1 MNSDFK
7 IYPMDASSIKSI
19 LNISELSFP
28 ISWSLESLQ
37 SELDNKFA
45 KYVVLKK
52 GNSIVGYGG
61 MWVIIDEAHVTN
73 VAIHPVARGHGGG
86 DMIVEAL
93 FRICRKQK
101 VTAITLEVR
110 SSNFVAINLYEK
122 YGFENE
128 GIRRRYYED
137 NGEDAVIMWN
147 RHL

>member
-1 MNSDFK
+1 
-7 IYPMDASSIKSI
+7 MDAASIKSI

-52 GNSIVGYGG
+52 GNCIVGYGG

-73 VAIHPVARGHGGG
+73 IAIHPDARGHGGG
-86 DMIVEAL
+86 DIIVEAL
-93 FRICRKQK
+93 FRVCRKHK

-110 SSNFVAINLYEK
+110 SSNFAAINLYKK
-122 YGFENE
+122 YGFEKE
-128 GIRRRYYED
+128 GLRPHYYED
-137 NGEDAVIMWN
+137 NEEDAVIMWN

>member
-7 IYPMDASSIKSI
+7 ICPFDRESIKSI

-28 ISWSLESLQ
+28 ISWSYESLE

-45 KYVVLKK
+45 KYVILKK

-61 MWVIIDEAHVTN
+61 MWVIIDEAHITN
-73 VAIHPVARGHGGG
+73 IAVHPAARGVGAG

-101 VTAITLEVR
+101 VTGITLEVR

-122 YGFENE
+122 HGFEKE
-128 GIRRRYYED
+128 SIRPRYYED

>member
-1 MNSDFK
+1 MNNDFK
-7 IYPMDASSIKSI
+7 ICPMDASSIKSI
-19 LNISELSFP
+19 LNISELRFP
-28 ISWSLESLQ
+28 ISWSLDSLQ

-61 MWVIIDEAHVTN
+61 MWIIIDEAHITN
-73 VAIHPVARGHGGG
+73 VAIHPDARGYGGG
-86 DMIVEAL
+86 DIIVEAL

-110 SSNFVAINLYEK
+110 SSNFTAINLYEK
-122 YGFENE
+122 YGFEKE
-128 GIRRRYYED
+128 GLRPHYYED

-147 RHL
+147 RNL

>member
-7 IYPMDASSIKSI
+7 IYPMDTESVNSII
-19 LNISELSFP
+19 NINQLSFP

-45 KYVVLKK
+45 KYVILKK

-61 MWVIIDEAHVTN
+61 MWIIIDEAHITN
-73 VAIHPVARGHGGG
+73 IAVHPTARGVGAG

-93 FRICRKQK
+93 FKICRKQK

-110 SSNFVAINLYEK
+110 ISNFIAINMYEK
-122 YGFENE
+122 HGFERVN
-128 GIRRRYYED
+128 IRPNYYED
-137 NGEDAVIMWN
+137 NNEDAVIMWN
-147 RHL
+147 RNL

>member
-1 MNSDFK
+1 MNNDFK
-7 IYPMDASSIKSI
+7 ICPMDASSIKYI

-28 ISWSLESLQ
+28 ISWSLDSLQ

-61 MWVIIDEAHVTN
+61 MWIIIDEAHITN
-73 VAIHPVARGHGGG
+73 VAIHPDARGYGGG
-86 DMIVEAL
+86 DIIVEAL

-110 SSNFVAINLYEK
+110 SSNFTAINLYEK
-122 YGFENE
+122 YGFEKE
-128 GIRRRYYED
+128 GLRPHYYED

-147 RHL
+147 RNL

>member
-7 IYPMDASSIKSI
+7 ICPMDKLSIRSI

-28 ISWSLESLQ
+28 ISWSFESIQ

-45 KYVVLKK
+45 KYVVLKT
-52 GNSIVGYGG
+52 GNTIVGYGG
-61 MWVIIDEAHVTN
+61 MWLIIDEAHVTN
-73 VAIHPVARGHGGG
+73 IAVHPEARGNGGG
-86 DMIVEAL
+86 NIILEAL

-110 SSNFVAINLYEK
+110 RSNFAAINLYEK
-122 YGFENE
+122 YDFVEE
-128 GIRRRYYED
+128 GIRRHYYED

>member
-1 MNSDFK
+1 MHNDFK
-7 IYPMDASSIKSI
+7 IYPMDKSSIKSM

-28 ISWSLESLQ
+28 ISWSLESLE

-45 KYVVLKK
+45 RYVILKK

-61 MWVIIDEAHVTN
+61 MWVIIDEAHITN
-73 VAIHPVARGHGGG
+73 IAVHPDARGLGGS
-86 DMIVEAL
+86 DIIMEAL

-110 SSNFVAINLYEK
+110 SLNFVAINLYEK
-122 YGFENE
+122 HGFEKE
-128 GIRRRYYED
+128 SIRPHYYED
-137 NGEDAVIMWN
+137 NGDDAIIMWN

>member
-1 MNSDFK
+1 MNNDFK
-7 IYPMDASSIKSI
+7 ICPMDASSIKSI

-28 ISWSLESLQ
+28 ISWSLDSLQ

-45 KYVVLKK
+45 KYVILKK

-61 MWVIIDEAHVTN
+61 MWIIIDEAHITN
-73 VAIHPVARGHGGG
+73 VAIHPDARGYGGG
-86 DMIVEAL
+86 DIIVEAL

-110 SSNFVAINLYEK
+110 SSNFTAINLYEK
-122 YGFENE
+122 YGFEKE
-128 GIRRRYYED
+128 GLRPHYYED

-147 RHL
+147 RNL

>member
-7 IYPMDASSIKSI
+7 IYPMDKASVKSI

-28 ISWSLESLQ
+28 ISWSLESIE

-61 MWVIIDEAHVTN
+61 MWVIIDEAHITN
-73 VAIHPVARGHGGG
+73 VAVHPSARGAGAG

-93 FRICRKQK
+93 FRICRKLK

-110 SSNFVAINLYEK
+110 ASNFVAINLYEK
-122 YGFENE
+122 HGFQKES
-128 GIRRRYYED
+128 IRPRYYED

>member
-7 IYPMDASSIKSI
+7 ICPMDASSIKSI
-19 LNISELSFP
+19 ININQLSFP

-45 KYVVLKK
+45 KYVILKK

-61 MWVIIDEAHVTN
+61 MWIIIDEAHITN
-73 VAIHPVARGHGGG
+73 IAVHPAARGVGAG

-110 SSNFVAINLYEK
+110 SSNFTAINLYEK
-122 YGFENE
+122 HGFEKVS
-128 GIRRRYYED
+128 IRPHYYED
-137 NGEDAVIMWN
+137 NREDAVIMWN
-147 RHL
+147 RNL

>member
-7 IYPMDASSIKSI
+7 VFPMDSSSIKSI

-28 ISWSLESLQ
+28 ISWSFESLQ

-45 KYVVLKK
+45 RYVVLKK

-61 MWVIIDEAHVTN
+61 MWVIIDEAHITN
-73 VAIHPVARGHGGG
+73 VAVHPETHGHGGG

-101 VTAITLEVR
+101 VSAITLEVR
-110 SSNFVAINLYEK
+110 KSNFLAINLYEK
-122 YGFENE
+122 YGFETE
-128 GIRRRYYED
+128 GIRRHYYED

-147 RHL
+147 RNL

>member
-1 MNSDFK
+1 MSSDFK
-7 IYPMDASSIKSI
+7 IYPMDSTSIKFI
-19 LNISELSFP
+19 QNISELSFP
-28 ISWSLESLQ
+28 ISWSYESLQ

-61 MWVIIDEAHVTN
+61 MWVIVDEAHITN
-73 VAIHPVARGHGGG
+73 IAVHPDARGVGAG
-86 DMIVEAL
+86 DMIVDAL

-110 SSNFVAINLYEK
+110 VSNFVAINLYEK
-122 YGFENE
+122 HGFEKE
-128 GIRRRYYED
+128 SIRPRYYED

>member
-7 IYPMDASSIKSI
+7 IYPMDITSIKSI

-28 ISWSLESLQ
+28 ISWSFESLQ

-45 KYVVLKK
+45 KYVVLKS

-61 MWVIIDEAHVTN
+61 MWVIIDEAHITN
-73 VAIHPVARGHGGG
+73 VAVHPEARGHGAG

-101 VTAITLEVR
+101 ISAITLEVR
-110 SSNFVAINLYEK
+110 SSNFIAINLYEK
-122 YGFENE
+122 YGFNQE
-128 GIRRRYYED
+128 GLRHNYYED

-147 RHL
+147 RNL

>member
-7 IYPMDASSIKSI
+7 IYPMDKSSVKSI

-28 ISWSLESLQ
+28 ISWSLESIE

-61 MWVIIDEAHVTN
+61 MWVIIYEAHITN
-73 VAIHPVARGHGGG
+73 VAVHPSARGAGAG

-93 FRICRKQK
+93 FRICRKLK

-110 SSNFVAINLYEK
+110 TSNFVAINLYEK
-122 YGFENE
+122 HGFEKE
-128 GIRRRYYED
+128 SIRPRYYED

>member
-7 IYPMDASSIKSI
+7 IYPMDKSSINSI
-19 LNISELSFP
+19 LNINDLSFP

-37 SELDNKFA
+37 GELDNKFA
-45 KYVVLKK
+45 RYVVLKK

-61 MWVIIDEAHVTN
+61 MWIIIDESHITN
-73 VAIHPVARGHGGG
+73 VAVHPDARGHGAG
-86 DMIVEAL
+86 DIIVEAL

-122 YGFENE
+122 HGFEKE
-128 GIRRRYYED
+128 GIRPRYYED

>member
-1 MNSDFK
+1 MNDFK
-7 IYPMDASSIKSI
+7 IYPMDKTSINSI

-28 ISWSLESLQ
+28 ISWSFESLQ

-45 KYVVLKK
+45 KYVVLKM
-52 GNSIVGYGG
+52 GNIIVGYGG

-73 VAIHPVARGHGGG
+73 IAVHPDARGNGAGNL
-86 DMIVEAL
+86 IVEAL

-110 SSNFVAINLYEK
+110 RSNFAAINLYEK
-122 YGFENE
+122 YGFEEE
-128 GIRRRYYED
+128 GIRHHYYED

-147 RHL
+147 RNL

>member
-1 MNSDFK
+1 MNNDFK
-7 IYPMDASSIKSI
+7 IYPMDKYSINSI
-19 LNISELSFP
+19 LNINELSFP

-61 MWVIIDEAHVTN
+61 MWLIIDEAHITN
-73 VAIHPVARGHGGG
+73 IAVHPKARGNGAGNI
-86 DMIVEAL
+86 IVEAL

-110 SSNFVAINLYEK
+110 SSNFAAINLYEK
-122 YGFENE
+122 YGFEKE
-128 GIRRRYYED
+128 GLRKHYYED

-147 RHL
+147 RNL